1 MAKKKQLKKTVKKVK
16 LDEDLVRKVDSL
28 VDEIE
33 RTNNFKKITDE
44 DIEELESTLATKKVN
59 LKEDESEE
67 IEILGET
74 RKIEVEKSKKKK
86 PKQDLN
92 KTNSYDF
99 KFDDE
104 RLTELDSLDTS
115 FLEGRINKNSKK
127 TKKKIKKIN
136 DEVPK
141 EDNKQYFDKI
151 KLPLTILL
159 LIVLAVILVGF
170 GSLLQLNT
178 IKQEKIREAQ
188 EELKKQEEKKKE
200 EQKVQSHYLF
210 VGDKFTMDYDIENAF
225 SGYHLAVSG
234 TNELTSEEL
243 KDNLRKYVYNY
254 NPSKVFIQIG
264 INDLLNSQDDDNE
277 NIADN
282 IKDIIKGIKEN
293 RPYAEIYIESL
304 YPIND
309 SDNDKIDYELI
320 KKLYNNKIEKINN
333 NIKDICKN
341 NSVTYID
348 IYNSLYDKK
357 EKVLKLD
364 YTKDGFNL
372 SDEGYRVITRKIYEY
387 LDV

>member
-59 LKEDESEE
+59 LKEYESEE

-264 INDLLNSQDDDNE
+264 INDLLNSQDDDSE

>member
-74 RKIEVEKSKKKK
+74 RKIEVEKPKKKK
-86 PKQDLN
+86 SKQDLN

-264 INDLLNSQDDDNE
+264 INDLLNSQDDDSE

>member
-264 INDLLNSQDDDNE
+264 INDLLNSQDDDSE